1 MSQHPNARLTPRGR
15 ELLCGRVAGGMRVS
29 EAARQAGVSRQTA
42 SKWLAR
48 ARRGEPMSDRPSR
61 PRRLARLTPPE
72 AEGRVLEARRSM
84 LLAPLALAAE
94 TGVPART
101 CARIVAR
108 SGLPRLSDVDR
119 VTGEVRRRGPATP
132 VRYERERPGEL
143 LHVDVKKV
151 ARVPD
156 GGGWRALG
164 RGNDPSRGHSGLGSS
179 CLHVAVDDFSRVAYA
194 ELLPDERRGTC
205 SAFVARCLAFFASLG
220 VGVERVMT
228 DNGPGYRSR
237 EFNATLAAEGVRH
250 VYTRPYS
257 PWQNGKV
264 ERMNRTL
271 AQEWQYGRAWDS
283 EAGRA
288 EALPAYLE
296 HYNWG
301 RPHSACGGLPP
312 MSRIV
317 GVNNVLAHNS

>member
-15 ELLCGRVAGGMRVS
+15 ALLCERVGGGMRIAD
-29 EAARQAGVSRQTA
+29 AAAMAGVSRQTA
-42 SKWLAR
+42 HKWLAR
-48 ARRGEPMSDRPSR
+48 ARRGEPMTDRGCR

-72 AEGRVLEARRSM
+72 AEARVAEARTRL
-84 LLAPLALAAE
+84 LLAPLALSAE

-108 SGLPRLSDVDR
+108 RGLPRLDDIDR
-119 VTGEVRRRGPATP
+119 VTGEPRARGPVTR

-143 LHVDVKKV
+143 IHVDVKKV
-151 ARVPD
+151 PRIPE
-156 GGGWRALG
+156 GGGHRALG
-164 RGNDPSRGHSGLGSS
+164 RGCGSRRGAGTS
-179 CLHVAVDDFSRVAYA
+179 CLHVAVDDNSRVAYA
-194 ELLPDERRGTC
+194 EQLPDERKGTTC
-205 SAFVARCLAFFASLG
+205 AFMERALAFYEGLG
-220 VGVERVMT
+220 VTVERVMT
-228 DNGPGYRSR
+228 DNGPAYRSG
-237 EFNATLAAEGVRH
+237 EFNALLEARGIGH
-250 VYTRPYS
+250 KYTRPFS

-271 AQEWQYGRAWDS
+271 AREWQYARAWEGED
-283 EAGRA
+283 ARA
-288 EALPAYLE
+288 EALASFIE
-296 HYNWG
+296 RYNWD

>member
-1 MSQHPNARLTPRGR
+1 MRQHPNARLTPRGR
-15 ELLCGRVAGGMRVS
+15 ERLVGRMLGGEPVG
-29 EAARQAGVSRQTA
+29 EVARQMCVSRQTA

-48 ARRGEPMSDRPSR
+48 ARAGEPMSDRTSR

-72 AEGRVLEARRSM
+72 AERRVREARSTM
-84 LLAPLALAAE
+84 LLAPLALSAV

-108 SGLPRLSDVDR
+108 AGLPRLADVDR
-119 VTGEVRRRGPATP
+119 VTGGPRRRGPATR
-132 VRYERERPGEL
+132 VRYERDRPGEL

-151 ARVPD
+151 ARIPE

-164 RGNDPSRGHSGLGSS
+164 RGCGSRRGAGTS
-179 CLHVAVDDFSRVAYA
+179 CLHVAVDDRSRVAYA

-205 SAFVARCLAFFASLG
+205 SAFMGRCLGFFEGLG
-220 VGVERVMT
+220 VVVERVMT
-228 DNGPGYRSR
+228 DNGPAYHSR
-237 EFNATLAAEGVRH
+237 EFNALLEGRGVRH

-264 ERMNRTL
+264 ERMNQTL
-271 AQEWQYGRAWDS
+271 AREWQYARAWEG
-283 EAGRA
+283 EAPRA
-288 EALPAYLE
+288 DALGAFVD
-296 HYNWG
+296 HYNWD

-312 MSRIV
+312 MSRIL
-317 GVNNVLAHNS
+317 GVNNVLAHNN

>member
-15 ELLCGRVAGGMRVS
+15 ALLCERVGGGMRVS
-29 EAARQAGVSRQTA
+29 EAAAMGGVSRQTV
-42 SKWLAR
+42 SKWFAR
-48 ARRGEPMSDRPSR
+48 VRRGEPMADRGCR
-61 PRRLARLTPPE
+61 PRRLARL
-72 AEGRVLEARRSM
+72 

-108 SGLPRLSDVDR
+108 RGLPRLDDVDR
-119 VTGEVRRRGPATP
+119 VTGELRSRGPVTR

-151 ARVPD
+151 PRIPE
-156 GGGWRALG
+156 GGGHRALG
-164 RGNDPSRGHSGLGSS
+164 RGCGSRRGAGTS
-179 CLHVAVDDFSRVAYA
+179 CLHVAVDDNSRVAYA
-194 ELLPDERRGTC
+194 EQLPDERKETAC
-205 SAFVARCLAFFASLG
+205 AFMGRAIAFYEGLG
-220 VGVERVMT
+220 VAVERVMT
-228 DNGPGYRSR
+228 DNGSAYRSG
-237 EFNATLAAEGVRH
+237 EFNALLEARGIGH
-250 VYTRPYS
+250 KYTRPFS

-271 AQEWQYGRAWDS
+271 AREWQYAGAWESEEARAS
-283 EAGRA
+283 
-288 EALPAYLE
+288 ALVSFIE
-296 HYNWG
+296 RYNWD